1 MGIVFIMKSDYI
13 DKVVECCIEREKV
26 LFNKQPI
33 SKYNRLYDKMNMYV
47 KKVIEENNQEKLL
60 KYLESENIS
69 VRFDI
74 ATMLYEF
81 YPEKCINVLT
91 EISNMD
97 SSKGLQKHLFIIA
110 VAAGNNLKYG
120 LKKIK

>member
-1 MGIVFIMKSDYI
+1 MGIVFIMKTDYI

-33 SKYNRLYDKMNMYV
+33 SKYNRLYDKMNRYA

-81 YPEKCINVLT
+81 YPEKCIN
-91 EISNMD
+91 
-97 SSKGLQKHLFIIA
+97 
-110 VAAGNNLKYG
+110 
-120 LKKIK
+120 